1 MRSLFLAFVL
11 AACASTAPTR
21 QCHKSARADGVGP
34 DGELHY
40 PEVCTAQTTPVRAHT
55 PPPPAHP
62 VLARLRPE
70 TPDPCREYTR
80 EQCAAG
86 ADCEQVIREVN
97 KVAATKRAYSQCV
110 SMMKREARR

>member
-1 MRSLFLAFVL
+1 MRSLLLAFVL
-11 AACASTAPTR
+11 AACASTAPHR
-21 QCHKSARADGVGP
+21 QCHKSDKADGVGP

-40 PEVCTAQTTPVRAHT
+40 PEVCTAQTTPARPA
-55 PPPPAHP
+55 PPVDP

-86 ADCEQVIREVN
+86 ADCDEVIREVN
-97 KVAATKRAYSQCV
+97 KIAKTKRAYSRCV
-110 SMMKREARR
+110 SMIKREARR

>member
-1 MRSLFLAFVL
+1 MRSLLLAFVL
-11 AACASTAPTR
+11 AACASTAHNP
-21 QCHKSARADGVGP
+21 QCHKSNRADGVGP

-40 PEVCTAQTTPVRAHT
+40 PEVCTAQTTPARTT
-55 PPPPAHP
+55 PPPPVDP

-80 EQCAAG
+80 EQCKAG

-97 KVAATKRAYSQCV
+97 KIATSKRAYSQCV
-110 SMMKREARR
+110 SLIKREARR

>member
-1 MRSLFLAFVL
+1 MRSLLLVFVL
-11 AACASTAPTR
+11 AACASTPHR
-21 QCHKSARADGVGP
+21 QCHKSSQADGVGP

-40 PEVCTAQTTPVRAHT
+40 PEVCTAQTTPARART
-55 PPPPAHP
+55 PAPPADP

-80 EQCAAG
+80 EQCHAG

-97 KVAATKRAYSQCV
+97 KIATTKRAYSRCV
-110 SMMKREARR
+110 AMMKQEARR